1 MTDAIIAKTDLPA
14 EVQSQGTVDLM
25 VDGANGQAKRV
36 APCLFEDGDTA
47 PDAGQIS
54 EAKLLLLGAIVRW
67 AQQGAGG
74 VQQQVAGPFSMGT
87 FQSHAPG
94 YRLWP
99 SEITQLQ
106 DICAGEQQSG
116 PGSIDTAP
124 GLDPGHLPWCDVM
137 FGATG
142 SASCSCGYDIA
153 GRPIYEN
160 KPGL

>member
-1 MTDAIIAKTDLPA
+1 MTDSIIGKTDLPT
-14 EVQSQGTVDLM
+14 EIQSRPTVDLM
-25 VDGANGQAKRV
+25 VAGANGQAKRI

-47 PDAGQIS
+47 PNPSQLA

-67 AQQGAGG
+67 TQQGAGG
-74 VQQQVAGPFSMGT
+74 VQQQTAGPFMVGT
-87 FQSHAPG
+87 IASQSTG

-99 SEITQLQ
+99 TEIVQLQ
-106 DICAGEQQSG
+106 DICSGSPEAG

-137 FGATG
+137 FGAVGT
-142 SASCSCGYDIA
+142 ASCSCGYDIA